1 VHKNQILNYW
11 INKQLFTTVYYNL
24 LQFTVQLLRNCY
36 ENGKNMASIIKVGGK
51 WRAQIRRTGHSTI
64 TQTFDTKTKA
74 SAWAVKTEYE
84 QIHGLYKDGR
94 GLSQVTL
101 GELIERYTLEIGK
114 VKPFGR
120 SKKSSLGMLTRHIGG
135 VSMAA
140 LTSQRIVKFA
150 QVRQAQ
156 GAGGV
161 TVGMELTYLTG
172 ILKVARA
179 LWRMPVSGEVV
190 LDAREILRYMGVV
203 TKSKQR
209 DRRPTQSELD
219 TLYAYF
225 AALPNSKIPYV
236 DILKFAI
243 GTALRS
249 GEIAGLLWA
258 DLNQVDKT
266 ILIRNRKDPK
276 EKLGNDQTVPLLN
289 IGGIDAFA
297 IAKRQPKTS
306 ITIFNIKAHSLSSTF
321 PRACKACGIVDLH
334 FHDLRHEGV
343 SRLFEAGYP
352 IEQVALVSGHKDWA
366 MLKRYTQIKAVN
378 LHRT

>member
-1 VHKNQILNYW
+1 
-11 INKQLFTTVYYNL
+11 
-24 LQFTVQLLRNCY
+24 
-36 ENGKNMASIIKVGGK
+36 MASVIKVGDK

-64 TQTFDTKTKA
+64 TQTFATKTLA
-74 SAWAVKTEYE
+74 NVWAVKTEYE
-84 QIHGLYKDGR
+84 LVNGLYKDGR

-101 GELIERYTLEIGK
+101 GELIDRYTLEISK

-120 SKKSSLGMLTRHIGG
+120 SKRACLSMIQRQIGA

-150 QVRQAQ
+150 QARQAQ

-179 LWRMPVSGEVV
+179 LWRMPVSGEAV

-209 DRRPTQSELD
+209 ERRPQQSELD
-219 TLYAYF
+219 ALCAHF
-225 AALPNSKIPYV
+225 DDLPNSKIPYS
-236 DILKFAI
+236 DIIQFAVA
-243 GTALRS
+243 TAMRA
-249 GEIAGLLWA
+249 GEIAGLRWA
-258 DLNQVDKT
+258 DLNATDKT

-289 IGGIDAFA
+289 IGGLDAFA
-297 IAKRQPKTS
+297 IAIKQPQTS
-306 ITIFNIKAHSLSSTF
+306 ETIFNIKASSLSSTF
-321 PRACKACGIVDLH
+321 PRACKLCKIIDLH

-378 LHRT
+378 LHRP